1 MKTYIKLIRKK
12 RVDEEG
18 NLIVEQPKIPEII
31 EVVKVKSKRG
41 RKPKN
46 QQLTTQISSPIDTKT
61 NANIV
66 KKEPDTMYFSDLTQ
80 KKIMEYKSA
89 IREDEKSKIYFEFI
103 YPAFET
109 LVNKLI
115 SVYNF
120 KSFDEELQHMKKDCI
135 FFLFETIHKWD
146 ESKGKRAFSYFN
158 VVAKNW
164 LIMRSKQNYN
174 YSKRNVQV
182 EDSIDFLN
190 KSEMLGI
197 NDKLIDPKMPDDEI
211 VYHEKFLGILDMID
225 YIEDKVHD
233 ERDKK
238 CIDTIRVV
246 FQNIDNLEF
255 LNKKALFIYMREISG
270 LNSNELSASLSNI
283 RKHYKYYKELE
294 DDDKIDWL

>member
-1 MKTYIKLIRKK
+1 M
-12 RVDEEG
+12 EEK
-18 NLIVEQPKIPEII
+18 P
-31 EVVKVKSKRG
+31 KSKRG

-46 QQLTTQISSPIDTKT
+46 QGLVTIPNNGTKKPGDPSDT
-61 NANIV
+61 
-66 KKEPDTMYFSDLTQ
+66 TMYFSDLTQ
-80 KKIMEYKSA
+80 QKILEYKSCKS
-89 IREDEKSKIYFEFI
+89 EEEKSKIYFDYI

-120 KSFDEELQHMKKDCI
+120 KSFSEELQHMKKDCI

-182 EDSIDFLN
+182 EDAIDFLN

-197 NDKLIDPKMPDDEI
+197 NDKLIDYRMPDDEM
-211 VYHEKFLGILDMID
+211 VQDERFLGILDMID

-233 ERDKK
+233 DRDKK
-238 CIDTIRVV
+238 CIETIRIV
-246 FQNIDNLEF
+246 FENIDNLEF

-283 RKHYKYYKELE
+283 RKHYKYYKDLE
-294 DDDKIDWL
+294 DEDKIDWM

>member
-1 MKTYIKLIRKK
+1 MKIMLVKK
-12 RVDEEG
+12 QQKEETTTTP
-18 NLIVEQPKIPEII
+18 NVQANEEKP
-31 EVVKVKSKRG
+31 KSKRG

-46 QQLTTQISSPIDTKT
+46 QTLANGLAASTKKGD
-61 NANIV
+61 AP
-66 KKEPDTMYFSDLTQ
+66 EMYFSDTTQ
-80 KKIMEYKSA
+80 RKIMEYKNCQS
-89 IREDEKSKIYFEFI
+89 EEEKSKIYFDYI

-120 KSFDEELQHMKKDCI
+120 KSFSEELQHMKKDCI

-182 EDSIDFLN
+182 EDAIDFLN

-197 NDKLIDPKMPDDEI
+197 NDKLIDYRMPDDEM
-211 VYHEKFLGILDMID
+211 VHDEKFLGILDMID

-238 CIDTIRVV
+238 CIETIRIV
-246 FQNIDNLEF
+246 FENIDNLEF

-283 RKHYKYYKELE
+283 RKHYKYYKDLE
-294 DDDKIDWL
+294 DDDKIDWI

>member
-1 MKTYIKLIRKK
+1 MKIMLVKK
-12 RVDEEG
+12 QQKEEMTTTP
-18 NLIVEQPKIPEII
+18 NVQANEEKP
-31 EVVKVKSKRG
+31 KSKRG

-46 QQLTTQISSPIDTKT
+46 QTLANGLAASTKKGD
-61 NANIV
+61 AP
-66 KKEPDTMYFSDLTQ
+66 EMYFSDTTQ
-80 KKIMEYKSA
+80 RKIMEYKNCQS
-89 IREDEKSKIYFEFI
+89 EEEKSKIYFDYI

-120 KSFDEELQHMKKDCI
+120 KSFSEELQHMKKDCI

-182 EDSIDFLN
+182 EDAIDFLN

-197 NDKLIDPKMPDDEI
+197 NDKLIDYRMPDDEM
-211 VYHEKFLGILDMID
+211 VHDEKFLGILDMID

-238 CIDTIRVV
+238 CIETIRIV
-246 FQNIDNLEF
+246 FENIDNLEF

-283 RKHYKYYKELE
+283 RKHYKYYKDLE
-294 DDDKIDWL
+294 DDDKIDWI

>member
-1 MKTYIKLIRKK
+1 MLVKK
-12 RVDEEG
+12 QQKEEMATTP
-18 NLIVEQPKIPEII
+18 NVQPNEEKP
-31 EVVKVKSKRG
+31 KSKRG

-46 QQLTTQISSPIDTKT
+46 QTLANGLAASTKKGD
-61 NANIV
+61 AP
-66 KKEPDTMYFSDLTQ
+66 EMYFSDTTQ
-80 KKIMEYKSA
+80 RKIMEYKNCQS
-89 IREDEKSKIYFEFI
+89 EEEKSKIYFDYI

-120 KSFDEELQHMKKDCI
+120 KSFSEELQHMKKDCI

-182 EDSIDFLN
+182 EDAIDFLN

-197 NDKLIDPKMPDDEI
+197 NDKLIDYRMPDDEM
-211 VYHEKFLGILDMID
+211 VHDEKFLGILDMID

-238 CIDTIRVV
+238 CIETIRIV
-246 FQNIDNLEF
+246 FENIDNLEF

-283 RKHYKYYKELE
+283 RKHYKYYKDLE
-294 DDDKIDWL
+294 DDDKIDWI

>member
-1 MKTYIKLIRKK
+1 MATTPN
-12 RVDEEG
+12 VQANEEK
-18 NLIVEQPKIPEII
+18 P
-31 EVVKVKSKRG
+31 KSKRG

-46 QQLTTQISSPIDTKT
+46 QTLANGLAASTKKGD
-61 NANIV
+61 AP
-66 KKEPDTMYFSDLTQ
+66 EMYFSDTTQ
-80 KKIMEYKSA
+80 RKIMEYKNCQS
-89 IREDEKSKIYFEFI
+89 EEEKSKIYFDYI

-120 KSFDEELQHMKKDCI
+120 KSFSEELQHMKKDCI

-182 EDSIDFLN
+182 EDAIDFLN

-197 NDKLIDPKMPDDEI
+197 NDKLIDYRMPDDEM
-211 VYHEKFLGILDMID
+211 VHDEKFLGILDMID

-238 CIDTIRVV
+238 CIETIRIV
-246 FQNIDNLEF
+246 FENIDNLEF

-283 RKHYKYYKELE
+283 RKHYKYYKDLE
-294 DDDKIDWL
+294 DDDKIDWI

>member
-1 MKTYIKLIRKK
+1 MLVKK
-12 RVDEEG
+12 QQKEEMATTP
-18 NLIVEQPKIPEII
+18 NVQTNEEKP
-31 EVVKVKSKRG
+31 KSKRG

-46 QQLTTQISSPIDTKT
+46 QTLANGLAASTKKGD
-61 NANIV
+61 AP
-66 KKEPDTMYFSDLTQ
+66 EMYFSDTTQ
-80 KKIMEYKSA
+80 RKIMEYKNCQS
-89 IREDEKSKIYFEFI
+89 EEEKSKIYFDYI

-120 KSFDEELQHMKKDCI
+120 KSFSEELQHMKKDCI

-182 EDSIDFLN
+182 EDAIDFLN

-197 NDKLIDPKMPDDEI
+197 NDKLIDYRMPDDEM
-211 VYHEKFLGILDMID
+211 VHDEKFLGILDMID

-238 CIDTIRVV
+238 CIETIRIV
-246 FQNIDNLEF
+246 FENIDNLEF

-283 RKHYKYYKELE
+283 RKHYKYYKDLE
-294 DDDKIDWL
+294 DEDKIDWI

>member
-1 MKTYIKLIRKK
+1 MKIMLVKK
-12 RVDEEG
+12 QQKEEMATTPSVQA
-18 NLIVEQPKIPEII
+18 NEEKP
-31 EVVKVKSKRG
+31 KSKRG

-46 QQLTTQISSPIDTKT
+46 QTLANGLAASTKKGD
-61 NANIV
+61 AP
-66 KKEPDTMYFSDLTQ
+66 EMYFSDTTQ
-80 KKIMEYKSA
+80 RKIMEYKNCQS
-89 IREDEKSKIYFEFI
+89 EEEKSKIYFDYI

-120 KSFDEELQHMKKDCI
+120 KSFSEELQHMKKDCI

-182 EDSIDFLN
+182 EDAIDFLN

-197 NDKLIDPKMPDDEI
+197 NDKLIDYRMPDDEM
-211 VYHEKFLGILDMID
+211 VHDEKFLGILDMID

-233 ERDKK
+233 DRDKK
-238 CIDTIRVV
+238 CIETIRIV
-246 FQNIDNLEF
+246 FENIDNLEF

-283 RKHYKYYKELE
+283 RKHYKYYKDLE
-294 DDDKIDWL
+294 DEDKIDWI

>member
-1 MKTYIKLIRKK
+1 MLVKK
-12 RVDEEG
+12 QQKEETTTTP
-18 NLIVEQPKIPEII
+18 NVQANEEKP
-31 EVVKVKSKRG
+31 KSKRG

-46 QQLTTQISSPIDTKT
+46 QTLANGLAASTKKGD
-61 NANIV
+61 AP
-66 KKEPDTMYFSDLTQ
+66 EMYFSDTTQ
-80 KKIMEYKSA
+80 RKIMEYKNCQS
-89 IREDEKSKIYFEFI
+89 EEEKSKIYFDYI

-120 KSFDEELQHMKKDCI
+120 KSFSEELQHMKKDCI

-182 EDSIDFLN
+182 EDAIDFLN

-197 NDKLIDPKMPDDEI
+197 NDKLIDYRMPDDEM
-211 VYHEKFLGILDMID
+211 VHDEKFLGILDMID

-238 CIDTIRVV
+238 CIETIRIV
-246 FQNIDNLEF
+246 FENIDNLEF

-283 RKHYKYYKELE
+283 RKHYKYYKDLE
-294 DDDKIDWL
+294 DDDKIDWI

>member
-1 MKTYIKLIRKK
+1 MLVKK
-12 RVDEEG
+12 QQKEEMATTP
-18 NLIVEQPKIPEII
+18 NVQPNEEKP
-31 EVVKVKSKRG
+31 KSKRG

-46 QQLTTQISSPIDTKT
+46 QTLTNGLTASTKKGD
-61 NANIV
+61 AP
-66 KKEPDTMYFSDLTQ
+66 EMYFSDTTQ
-80 KKIMEYKSA
+80 RKIMEYKNCQS
-89 IREDEKSKIYFEFI
+89 EEEKSKIYFDYI

-120 KSFDEELQHMKKDCI
+120 KSFSEELQHMKKDCI

-182 EDSIDFLN
+182 EDAIDFLN

-197 NDKLIDPKMPDDEI
+197 NDKLIDYRMPDDEM
-211 VYHEKFLGILDMID
+211 VHDEKFLGILDMID

-238 CIDTIRVV
+238 CIETIRIV
-246 FQNIDNLEF
+246 FENIDNLEF

-283 RKHYKYYKELE
+283 RKHYKYYKDLE
-294 DDDKIDWL
+294 DDDKIDWI